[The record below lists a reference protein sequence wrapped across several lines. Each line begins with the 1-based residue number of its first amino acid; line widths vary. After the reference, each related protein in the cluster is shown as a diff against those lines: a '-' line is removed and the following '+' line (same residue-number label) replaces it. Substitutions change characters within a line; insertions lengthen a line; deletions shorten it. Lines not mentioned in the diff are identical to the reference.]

1 MKQNLI
7 NFINKIK
14 KNLLISCDSE
24 HEAEQQAWWI
34 LEEITK
40 KNKTKLL
47 LKDEIE
53 LNDEQIETINNWINQ
68 RVKEH
73 KPLQYIFGYLNFLN
87 LKILVEPP
95 ILIPRPETED
105 WINFLIKKLEKI
117 KTEKLSILDIGTGS
131 GCIALALGKNFPNFN
146 ITGIDINE
154 KAIILAT
161 KNKELNNIKNVNFI
175 ISNFY
180 ENLEN
185 KKFDIIVSNPPYI
198 CENEWENLDKTVKD
212 WEDKKALV
220 ANQDCLHAYKIIIN
234 NAKNHLL
241 QTEILI
247 KNNINNLFIEIGKD
261 QENDIKILL
270 ETNGFINICF
280 RKDLVGVIRLIHA
293 LLDTNTQ
300 K

>member
-14 KNLLISCDSE
+14 KSLLVGCESE

-40 KNKTKLL
+40 KNKAKLL

-53 LNDEQIETINNWINQ
+53 LNDEQIKTINSQINQ
-68 RVKEH
+68 KIKEH
-73 KPLQYIFGYLNFLN
+73 KPLQYILGHVDFLN

-105 WINFLIKKLEKI
+105 WVSFLIKELNKVKNEKI
-117 KTEKLSILDIGTGS
+117 NILDIGTGS
-131 GCIALALGKNFPNFN
+131 GCIALALGKNFPNFT
-146 ITGIDINE
+146 ITGTDINE
-154 KAIILAT
+154 NAIKLAT
-161 KNKELNNIKNVNFI
+161 KNKELNNIKNVTFI
-175 ISNFY
+175 SSDFY
-180 ENLEN
+180 KNLEN
-185 KKFDIIVSNPPYI
+185 KKFDIIVSNPPYV

-220 ANQDCLHAYKIIIN
+220 ANEDCLHAYKIIIN
-234 NAKNHLL
+234 NAKNYLL
-241 QTEILI
+241 QTETLI

-270 ETNGFINICF
+270 ETNSFANICF
-280 RKDLVGVIRLIHA
+280 FKDLEGITRLIHT
-293 LLDTNTQ
+293 LFNINTQ